1 MIQFSYI
8 HVPTN
13 RKLEQFAIKNFQSVM
28 KQSNVLRVDVTFK
41 RIFDLRNRVREVAN
55 VLVTTKDKN
64 IICEIK
70 STKFKKSI
78 EIATDSLTRKVNNG
92 SDLLTA

>member
-8 HVPTN
+8 HVPSN
-13 RKLEQFAIKNFQSVM
+13 RKLEQFVIKNFQSFI

-41 RIFDLRNRVREVAN
+41 RIFDIGNRTREVAKI
-55 VLVTTKDKN
+55 LVTTTDKN
-64 IICEIK
+64 ICCEVK

-78 EIATDSLTRKVNNG
+78 EIATDSLSRKILDG
-92 SDLLTA
+92 GDLLTA